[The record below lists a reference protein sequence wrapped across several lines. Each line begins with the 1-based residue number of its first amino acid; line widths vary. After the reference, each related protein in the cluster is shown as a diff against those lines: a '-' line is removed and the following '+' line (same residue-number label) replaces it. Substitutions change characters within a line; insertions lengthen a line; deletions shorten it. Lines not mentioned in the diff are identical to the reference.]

1 MRSLNLVLLL
11 VIGVL
16 LAAGNLWFAA
26 ARSLIPLSLDNRIQ
40 KAELRW
46 EKHPGVDD
54 VHLIWL
60 DDGRVLQVDLPISKV
75 PTAGVLSEGVQVQKA
90 SWARTVRLDGREM
103 QLDWSADFRGLVK
116 CMPVF
121 LAVLAVAVLL
131 LANGQWLTA
140 DSVSI
145 ERQQAGNESAIH
157 IERRIQ

>member
-11 VIGVL
+11 VIGVV

-40 KAELRW
+40 KTELRW

-54 VHLIWL
+54 VRLIWL
-60 DDGRVLQVDLPISKV
+60 DDGRVLQVDLPISEA
-75 PTAGVLSEGVQVQKA
+75 PAAGVLSEGVLVQKT
-90 SWARTVRLDGREM
+90 SWARTMRLGGKEM

-116 CMPVF
+116 CMPVV
-121 LAVLAVAVLL
+121 LAVLAVSVLL
-131 LANGQWLTA
+131 LANSQGLTA

-145 ERQQAGNESAIH
+145 DSPQAGHESARNI
-157 IERRIQ
+157 